1 MHWTFIYLFMATKK
15 TTTKADSKK
24 TATKSKVEQKIT
36 QPVQTVNN
44 SSTDD
49 EQLYDDLPAIPEL
62 NMKER
67 QRRKT
72 GGRQKGSVNKVT
84 AMTKAV
90 ISDLL
95 SDYQDSGLMGSDFLA
110 LEPKDRFQCAEKMMQ
125 YIMPKMQSTS
135 VDFNNKATK
144 ITIEQQLRELAKDP
158 EETDNKKV

>member
-1 MHWTFIYLFMATKK
+1 MATKK
-15 TTTKADSKK
+15 TTTKAASKK
-24 TATKSKVEQKIT
+24 TATKSKVEQERT
-36 QPVQTVNN
+36 QPVPTVNDY
-44 SSTDD
+44 STDN
-49 EQLYDDLPAIPEL
+49 EQEYDDLPAIPEL

-67 QRRKT
+67 VRRKT
-72 GGRQKGSVNKVT
+72 GGRKKGSVNKVT

-95 SDYQDSGLMGSDFLA
+95 SDYQESGLMGSDFLA

-144 ITIEQQLRELAKDP
+144 ITIEQKLRELAEDQ
-158 EETDNKKV
+158 EETDNKKA

>member
-1 MHWTFIYLFMATKK
+1 MAATKK
-15 TTTKADSKK
+15 TITKADSKK
-24 TATKSKVEQKIT
+24 TATKSKVEHKRT
-36 QPVQTVNN
+36 QPDPAVNN
-44 SSTDD
+44 SSTND
-49 EQLYDDLPAIPEL
+49 EPSHDELPAVPEL

-67 QRRKT
+67 VRRKT

-125 YIMPKMQSTS
+125 YIMPKMQSTA

-144 ITIEQQLRELAKDP
+144 ITIEQQLRELAEDP
-158 EETDNKKV
+158 EETDHKKA

>member
-1 MHWTFIYLFMATKK
+1 MATKK
-15 TTTKADSKK
+15 TATKDSSKN
-24 TATKSKVEQKIT
+24 TATKSKVEQKRT
-36 QPVQTVNN
+36 QHVQTVNN

-49 EQLYDDLPAIPEL
+49 EQSYDDLPAIPEL

-135 VDFNNKATK
+135 VDFNNKTTK
-144 ITIEQQLRELAKDP
+144 ITIEQQLRELAEDQ

>member
-1 MHWTFIYLFMATKK
+1 MAATKK
-15 TTTKADSKK
+15 TITKADSKK
-24 TATKSKVEQKIT
+24 TATKSKVEQKRT
-36 QPVQTVNN
+36 QPDPAVNN
-44 SSTDD
+44 TSTND
-49 EQLYDDLPAIPEL
+49 EPSHDELPAVPEL

-67 QRRKT
+67 VRRKT

-125 YIMPKMQSTS
+125 YIMPKMQSTA

-144 ITIEQQLRELAKDP
+144 ITIEQQLRELAEDP
-158 EETDNKKV
+158 EETDHKKA

>member
-1 MHWTFIYLFMATKK
+1 MATTKK
-15 TTTKADSKK
+15 TTTKKAASNKK
-24 TATKSKVEQKIT
+24 KETAKPVAPAIVEQEQET
-36 QPVQTVNN
+36 Q
-44 SSTDD
+44 
-49 EQLYDDLPAIPEL
+49 EDDLPTIPAL

-67 QRRKT
+67 VRRKT

-95 SDYQDSGLMGSDFLA
+95 NDYQESGLMGSDFLA

-144 ITIEQQLRELAKDP
+144 VTIEHKLQELS
-158 EETDNKKV
+158 EEEDS